1 MSALAIDITGERT
14 AVARG
19 AGADEVEL
27 TADKGQSIH
36 AVIAAYSCTHSV
48 DVGVPV
54 EVVVNEAGRT
64 TYLTVTPDRKV
75 SRSLQTGPIP
85 VVADEV
91 ETAPVEAAPEP
102 VTMSVDKTSQPQQP
116 EVAEESGGEPEVA
129 PVEVAAEPVTMS
141 VAPIG
146 HLPVSSDRPVH
157 SDNQPTPVRAAR
169 GDNQARPVVKS
180 RPQNG
185 SPVVPPARPRMQ
197 PMSTRPATSVLAAPE
212 ITPGSSEPARSGLRG
227 RLNAVLNLG
236 LAPKPE
242 SAEMRQRAA
251 VAAIAGPIPGFSIVT
266 VANPKGGV
274 GKTPIAV
281 GLNAVIAQHRGA
293 GSSVCADV
301 AEVGGSLA
309 DRVSVPPRDGQDVLA
324 LVAAEATEPGSIRPS
339 ELSRYLA
346 RQPGGEDIV
355 AGTFDGAGGGGLGYD
370 DVDSLATVLSQHRE
384 ILIADTGNNRLA
396 GSWQWATS
404 NAHVLVVPV
413 PLRRDAAA
421 AAHRMLLDL
430 AATSHSDVLARTIV
444 VITDGPGDAPMVET
458 EAVDAFLELGVHK
471 VLRMPFEPLFASGE
485 RIAPSQLRSTTA
497 QSLTVV
503 AGAVIDLIAH
513 AAG

>member
-1 MSALAIDITGERT
+1 MSALAIEITGERT

-19 AGADEVEL
+19 AGAEEVEL

-36 AVIAAYSCTHSV
+36 AVIAAYSRKHSA
-48 DVGVPV
+48 DAGAPV

-64 TYLTVTPDRKV
+64 NYLTVTPDGNV
-75 SRSLQTGPIP
+75 SRSLPTGPI
-85 VVADEV
+85 VAAAADAREV
-91 ETAPVEAAPEP
+91 PQVDAAPEP
-102 VTMSVDKTSQPQQP
+102 VTMSVTAKSQQSD
-116 EVAEESGGEPEVA
+116 VAEELAGEPELAPADVA
-129 PVEVAAEPVTMS
+129 PEPVTMS

-146 HLPVSSDRPVH
+146 HLPVSAPDAVRREGNVRQRP
-157 SDNQPTPVRAAR
+157 PVPWQRPNPDTSVR
-169 GDNQARPVVKS
+169 RSQAHTSTR
-180 RPQNG
+180 
-185 SPVVPPARPRMQ
+185 
-197 PMSTRPATSVLAAPE
+197 STRPAMSVLAAPE
-212 ITPGSSEPARSGLRG
+212 ITPGSNEPARTGIRG

-236 LAPKPE
+236 LAPKSE

-251 VAAIAGPIPGFSIVT
+251 IATITGPIPGFSIVT

-293 GSSVCADV
+293 GSTVCADV

-309 DRVSVPPRDGQDVLA
+309 DRVSVPPRAGQDVLA
-324 LVAAEATEPGSIRPS
+324 LVAAHAAAPGSIRPS
-339 ELSRYLA
+339 ELSRFLS

-355 AGTFDGAGGGGLGYD
+355 AGTFDGFDSAALRYD
-370 DVDSLATVLSQHRE
+370 DVESLANVLSEHRE

-404 NAHVLVVPV
+404 NANVLVVPV

-430 AATSHSDVLARTIV
+430 AATAGSHILARTIV
-444 VITDGPGDAPMVET
+444 VITDGPGDAPMVEI
-458 EAVDAFLELGVHK
+458 EAVDAFLEVGVHS
-471 VLRMPFEPLFASGE
+471 VRRMPFEPLFASGE
-485 RIAPSQLRSTTA
+485 RIATPQLRSTTTE
-497 QSLTVV
+497 SLTVV
-503 AGAVIDLIAH
+503 ASTVIDLIAH
-513 AAG
+513 AAL